1 MDTDA
6 NSGVALKPLNGNKH
20 HLLVIRLSA
29 MGDVAMTV
37 PVLIALAQT
46 YPHLRITV
54 LTKPFFEPILAQ
66 IPNVTVHKAEV
77 MGRHRG
83 ILGLWKLYKELKPT
97 GIDSVADLHNVLRS
111 SILKRLFKCQGTLF
125 IQVDKARKEKK
136 ALMANKNKIFEPL
149 KPMHLRYAD
158 VFASLGFPI
167 NLENKHVLSW
177 LEISIKLKETIGV
190 AEKRFIGIAPFAAF
204 SGKMYPLHLMKE
216 VLEQLNSLG
225 GYHILLFGGGT
236 TEKNQLEV
244 WEQELEHCVSVVGK
258 ISFKEELALI
268 SHLDLMVAMDSG
280 NSHLA
285 AMYGIPTITLWGVT
299 HPFAG
304 FYPFGQPQENALLSD
319 REKYPLIPTSVYGN
333 KFPEGYN
340 RAMETIA
347 PEQVIQRIREV
358 LRLEE
363 TKPQRF

>member
-1 MDTDA
+1 MGSDSSSSTT
-6 NSGVALKPLNGNKH
+6 LKPANGNAQ

-37 PVLIALAQT
+37 PVLIALTQK
-46 YPHLRITV
+46 YPHLKITV

-77 MGRHRG
+77 KGRHRG
-83 ILGLWKLYKELKPT
+83 VLGLWKLYKELKHT

-111 SILKRLFKCQGTLF
+111 SILKRFFKFQGIPF
-125 IQVDKARKEKK
+125 VQVDKARKEKK
-136 ALMANKNKIFEPL
+136 ALTAVENKIF
-149 KPMHLRYAD
+149 KPMKMMHLRYAD
-158 VFASLGFPI
+158 VFASLGFPVA
-167 NLENKHVLSW
+167 LENRHILST
-177 LEISIKLKETIGV
+177 LEITLRLKQVFGLKVKRNIGV
-190 AEKRFIGIAPFAAF
+190 APFAAF
-204 SGKMYPLHLMKE
+204 SGKMYPVHLMKE

-225 GYHILLFGGGT
+225 AYQILLFGGGS
-236 TEKNQLEV
+236 TEKKQLEV

-258 ISFKEELALI
+258 INFEEELALI
-268 SHLDLMVAMDSG
+268 SNLDLMVAMDSG

-304 FYPFGQPQENALLSD
+304 FYPFGQAQANALLSD

-333 KFPEGYN
+333 KFPGGYD

-347 PEQVIQRIREV
+347 PEQVIQKIKEV
-358 LRLEE
+358 LRLKE
-363 TKPQRF
+363 TKP

>member
-1 MDTDA
+1 MDPDSSSSTT
-6 NSGVALKPLNGNKH
+6 LKPANRNSQ

-37 PVLIALAQT
+37 PVLIALTQK
-46 YPHLRITV
+46 YPHLKITV
-54 LTKPFFEPILAQ
+54 LTKPFFEPILSQ
-66 IPNVTVHKAEV
+66 LPNVTIHKAEV
-77 MGRHRG
+77 KGKHRG

-111 SILKRLFKCQGTLF
+111 SILKRFFKFQGIPF

-136 ALMANKNKIFEPL
+136 ALMATENKIFEPL
-149 KPMHLRYAD
+149 KPMNLRYAD
-158 VFASLGFPI
+158 VFASLGFPVH
-167 NLENKHVLSW
+167 LENKHVLSW
-177 LEISIKLKETIGV
+177 LEISTKLKQTIGV
-190 AEKRFIGIAPFAAF
+190 EEKRFIGIAPFAAF

-225 GYHILLFGGGT
+225 AYQILLFGGGT
-236 TEKNQLEV
+236 TEKKQLEV

-258 ISFKEELALI
+258 INFKEELALI

-333 KFPEGYN
+333 RFPEGYD

-347 PEQVIQRIREV
+347 PKQVIQKIKEV

-363 TKPQRF
+363 IKP